1 MQTFSPRLR
10 KAVTAVALAV
20 AAASSAV
27 HADDKPKNIIL
38 MIGDGMGPQQI
49 GLLETYARQAP
60 NSIYQGRDTGLHKL
74 SKDSVLGLS
83 MTNPEDT
90 MVVDSACSASHLAT
104 GQMAP
109 SEALAVDLEGNPVE
123 TVLEK
128 AKRLG
133 KATGL
138 VSDTRI
144 THATPAAFASHQP
157 HRSLENEIAVD
168 LLENGVDVLL
178 SGGLRNW
185 IPQSVNE
192 KGKVHQEVT
201 KLTGGAVSLSSS
213 RKDERNLLTE
223 AKQSG
228 YELAFDRSALN
239 KADGTRLLG
248 LFASSG
254 MEDGITYSRTK
265 NDANRQQPSL
275 REMAMKALDILSKD
289 EDGFFLV
296 IEGGQIDWAGHNN
309 DAGTMLHEML
319 RFDEAVAAVHEWAQ
333 KRQDTLMVVTAD
345 HETGS
350 FGFSYSASDLPKA
363 SKLPGKA
370 FENRDYHP
378 NFNFGPIS
386 VLDGLYNQGMSFGNM
401 WAKFKKLPAK
411 DQTADNLAKIVNDN
425 SDFKITSKQAA
436 RVMQVGPNP
445 YYVAGH
451 PYMKLETVPVIDD
464 FSAFYVYGNEVHFN
478 LLGRA
483 MATDQNVVWGTGTHT
498 TTPVTVMAH
507 GKGDWTASFSRIQHH
522 TDVGAALMNAL

>member
-1 MQTFSPRLR
+1 M
-10 KAVTAVALAV
+10 
-20 AAASSAV
+20 
-27 HADDKPKNIIL
+27 
-38 MIGDGMGPQQI
+38 
-49 GLLETYARQAP
+49 
-60 NSIYQGRDTGLHKL
+60 
-74 SKDSVLGLS
+74 
-83 MTNPEDT
+83 
-90 MVVDSACSASHLAT
+90 
-104 GQMAP
+104 
-109 SEALAVDLEGNPVE
+109 
-123 TVLEK
+123 
-128 AKRLG
+128 
-133 KATGL
+133 
-138 VSDTRI
+138 
-144 THATPAAFASHQP
+144 
-157 HRSLENEIAVD
+157 ENEIAVD

-378 NFNFGPIS
+378 NFNFGPVS

-411 DQTADNLAKIVNDN
+411 EQTADNLAKIVNDN

-464 FSAFYVYGNEVHFN
+464 FSAFYVYGNEVHYN